1 MTTRVTFY
9 DIPAND
15 HLALYEKLARAAW
28 DKRKRL
34 IIRAHAQELAQLDD
48 HLWTF
53 RDESFVPH
61 EVASGDK
68 PLLDEEAFIVLVG
81 SDIRPIPADILLQLA
96 PCDPGFAKAFDTV
109 IDLVDHS
116 DPQRLDASRAR
127 YRAWVEAG
135 IRPELKKT
143 L

>member
-9 DIPAND
+9 DIPDNER
-15 HLALYEKLARAAW
+15 LPLFEKLARAAW
-28 DKRKRL
+28 DKRKRIL
-34 IIRAHAQELAQLDD
+34 IRAHPHELAQLDD

-53 RDESFVPH
+53 REESFVPH
-61 EVASGDK
+61 EIASEDK
-68 PLLDEEAFIVLVG
+68 PLLDEEAFIVLVS
-81 SDIRPIPADILLQLA
+81 SDLRPIPADILVQLA
-96 PCDPGFAKAFDTV
+96 PCDPVFAKAFDTV

-116 DPQRLDASRAR
+116 EAQRLEASRAR